1 MIDRAIAD
9 ASQQEIAI
17 LPAPQDYCCPG
28 AMKSYQINDE
38 RVAFYAGQ
46 DALLRELLETEMG
59 NGITDL
65 LIVRRLREM
74 RRQLAFTL
82 SDLSLAWLSGQ
93 GVSLERAT
101 SAALQVNM
109 DDAGLRIVCSIEF
122 GADG

>member
-1 MIDRAIAD
+1 
-9 ASQQEIAI
+9 
-17 LPAPQDYCCPG
+17 
-28 AMKSYQINDE
+28 MKSYQINDE